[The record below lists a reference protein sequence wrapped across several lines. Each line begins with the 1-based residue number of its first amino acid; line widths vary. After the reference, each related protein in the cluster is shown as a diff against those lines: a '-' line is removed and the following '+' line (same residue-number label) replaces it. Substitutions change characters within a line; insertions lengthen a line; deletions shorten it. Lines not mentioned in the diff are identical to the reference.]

1 MIWIMINKLNI
12 KGLKCFNEVE
22 LTLKNLTLLAGK
34 NSMGKSTVIQA
45 IIALEQDG
53 NNPFSGKYINIGRV
67 SELKNRYVGSS
78 EIQITVN
85 DKYSKIAKD
94 DNSKVIIQGVKEK
107 FNIKYLS
114 ADRIGVRDTY
124 NKELSNSGDIGVK
137 CEYAY
142 QYLEKHS
149 DDKWEEN
156 IMVYDPQSKLTF
168 GGQVDYWLN
177 EIVGYTIR
185 AEEIDR
191 TELIRVSFNANGLV
205 NNIRPKNVG
214 TGVSYI
220 AEVIIAALSCESG
233 DIVIIENP
241 EIHLHPSG
249 QAKFVSFI
257 SFLAKNGVQV
267 IVETHSDHIYNAVR
281 KSICNDEIK
290 CDNVSVYF
298 FEQLSDGNTNP
309 ILIPIDDEGRAQQ
322 QRDGFFDQTKKDLQ
336 EILGW

>member
-1 MIWIMINKLNI
+1 MINKINI
-12 KGLKCFNEVE
+12 KGLKCFNDVE

-45 IIALEQDG
+45 ILALIQNG
-53 NNPFSGKYINIGRV
+53 NNPFSGEYINIGKI
-67 SELKNRYVGSS
+67 SELKNRYVGST
-78 EIQITVN
+78 EIQISIN
-85 DKYSKIAKD
+85 DKFSKIIIDDYSKVKT
-94 DNSKVIIQGVKEK
+94 KGKKEK
-107 FNIKYLS
+107 LNIKYLC

-124 NKELSNSGDIGVK
+124 SKELSNSDDIGVK

-149 DDKWEEN
+149 DDKWEDSEF
-156 IMVYDPQSKLTF
+156 VYNPKSKLTF

-220 AEVIIAALSCESG
+220 AEIIIAALSCEAG

-241 EIHLHPSG
+241 EIHIHPSG
-249 QAKFVSFI
+249 QSKFVSFLA
-257 SFLAKNGVQV
+257 FLAQNGVQV
-267 IVETHSDHIYNAVR
+267 IVETHSDHIYNSVR
-281 KSICNDEIK
+281 KSIHNDEIE
-290 CDNVSVYF
+290 CDNVSIYL
-298 FEQLSDGNTNP
+298 FEQISDGTSRP
-309 ILIPIDDEGRAQQ
+309 FLIPINEDGKAEQ
-322 QRDGFFDQTKKDLQ
+322 QREGFFDQTKKDLE

>member
-1 MIWIMINKLNI
+1 MISKLNI
-12 KGLKCFNEVE
+12 KGLKCFNDIE
-22 LTLKNLTLLAGK
+22 LTLNNLTLFAGR

-45 IIALEQDG
+45 ILALVQEG
-53 NNPFSGKYINIGRV
+53 NNPFSGEYINIGKI
-67 SELKNRYVGSS
+67 SELKNRYVGSTHI
-78 EIQITVN
+78 EISVN
-85 DKYSKIAKD
+85 DSYAKIMKD
-94 DNSKVIIQGVKEK
+94 DSSDVEIIGKKQNL
-107 FNIKYLS
+107 NIKYLC

-124 NKELSNSGDIGVK
+124 SKELSNSDDIGVK

-149 DDKWEEN
+149 DDKWEDN
-156 IMVYDPQSKLTF
+156 ILVFNPKSKLTF

-185 AEEIDR
+185 AEEIER
-191 TELIRVSFNANGLV
+191 TELIRVSFNSDGLV

-220 AEVIIAALSCESG
+220 AEIIIAALSCVAG

-249 QAKFVSFI
+249 QSKFVSFLA
-257 SFLAKNGVQV
+257 FLAKNGVQV

-281 KSICNDEIK
+281 KCIHNDEIE
-290 CDNVSVYF
+290 CEDVSIYF
-298 FEQLSDGNTNP
+298 FEQMKNGTSEP
-309 ILIPIDDEGRAQQ
+309 VFIPINEDGKAKQ
-322 QRDGFFDQTKKDLQ
+322 QRDGFFDQTKKDLE

>member
-1 MIWIMINKLNI
+1 MINKINI
-12 KGLKCFNEVE
+12 KGLKCFNDVE

-45 IIALEQDG
+45 ILALIQNG
-53 NNPFSGKYINIGRV
+53 NNPFSGEYINIGKI
-67 SELKNRYVGSS
+67 SELKNRYVGST
-78 EIQITVN
+78 EIQISIN
-85 DKYSKIAKD
+85 DKFSKIIRDDYSKVKT
-94 DNSKVIIQGVKEK
+94 KGKKEK
-107 FNIKYLS
+107 LNIKYLC

-124 NKELSNSGDIGVK
+124 SKELSNSDDIGVK

-142 QYLEKHS
+142 QYLEKHA
-149 DDKWEEN
+149 DDKWEN
-156 IMVYDPQSKLTF
+156 SKFVYNPKSKLTF

-220 AEVIIAALSCESG
+220 AEIIIAALSCETG

-241 EIHLHPSG
+241 EIHIHPSG
-249 QAKFVSFI
+249 QSKFVSFLA
-257 SFLAKNGVQV
+257 FLAQNGIQV
-267 IVETHSDHIYNAVR
+267 IVETHSDHIYNSVR
-281 KSICNDEIK
+281 KSIHNDEIE
-290 CDNVSVYF
+290 CDNVSIYF
-298 FEQLSDGNTNP
+298 FEQISDGTSRP
-309 ILIPIDDEGRAQQ
+309 FFIPINEDGKAEQ
-322 QRDGFFDQTKKDLQ
+322 QREGFFDQTKKDLE